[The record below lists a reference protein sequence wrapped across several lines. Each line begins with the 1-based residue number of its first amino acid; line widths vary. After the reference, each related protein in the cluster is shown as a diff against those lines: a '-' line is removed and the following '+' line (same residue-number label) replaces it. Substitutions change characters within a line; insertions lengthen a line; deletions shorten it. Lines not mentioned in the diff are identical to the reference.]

1 MQSKSKALLDS
12 LAILNLTFCTSLT
25 RLIPKII
32 LDTDPGGDDIFAL
45 LWLMS
50 LVKQGLAE
58 LVAVTTAAGNVSAE
72 YTFAAASKILKLGE
86 LNHVD
91 VGRAIAVPDITP
103 DAAHIHGRDGMGNLS
118 HTLPDGDRLF
128 EAAPYS
134 DQVLID
140 ALTANPG
147 EISIL
152 AIAPFTNL
160 AAAETRHPG
169 ILQQAKE
176 IVLMGGAF
184 GCAGNI
190 TAQAEFNVAYHPEAA
205 EVVLNS
211 RNDSVMV
218 PLDVTRSL
226 IFTEAMAHTIKQAN
240 PTSAIAQFIHVLC
253 DFMIST
259 ALAYRETQ
267 GVRGFLI
274 HDAATV
280 GYLFYP
286 ETFRWQRATV
296 QVETQGLWT
305 RGQTIVDNRQVA
317 KAAANAWIATQVD
330 APNFFA
336 SLIEDLKR
344 L

>member
-1 MQSKSKALLDS
+1 ME
-12 LAILNLTFCTSLT
+12 
-25 RLIPKII
+25 RLVPKII

-45 LWLMS
+45 LWLLS
-50 LVKQGLAE
+50 LVKQGFAE

-72 YTFAAASKILKLGE
+72 NTFAAASKILKLGG
-86 LNHVD
+86 LDYVP
-91 VGRAIAVPDITP
+91 VGRAIAVPHATT
-103 DAAHIHGRDGMGNLS
+103 DAAHIHGSDGMGNLS
-118 HTLPDGDRLF
+118 HTLPAGDRPF
-128 EAAPYS
+128 ETAPYS

-140 ALTANPG
+140 ALIAAPG

-160 AAAETRHPG
+160 ATAETRHPG

-184 GCAGNI
+184 GCAGNS

-205 EVVLNS
+205 QVVLNS
-211 RNDSVMV
+211 RTDIVMV

-226 IFTEAMAHTIKQAN
+226 IFTEAMAHTIRQAN
-240 PTSAIAQFIHVLC
+240 PNSAISQFITVLS

-296 QVETQGLWT
+296 QIETQGIWT
-305 RGQTIVDNRQVA
+305 RGQTIIDNRHSA

>member
-1 MQSKSKALLDS
+1 MTK
-12 LAILNLTFCTSLT
+12 
-25 RLIPKII
+25 RMPKII

-45 LWLMS
+45 LWLLS
-50 LVKQGLAE
+50 LVKQELAE

-72 YTFAAASKILKLGE
+72 YTFAAASKILKLGG
-86 LNHVD
+86 LDHIK
-91 VGRAIAVPDITP
+91 VGRSLAVPHITP

-118 HTLPDGDRLF
+118 HTLPEGDRPF

-147 EISIL
+147 EVSIL

-169 ILQQAKE
+169 ILRQAKE

-190 TAQAEFNVAYHPEAA
+190 TAQAEFNVAYYPEAA
-205 EVVLNS
+205 QVVMNS
-211 RNDSVMV
+211 RSDIVMV

-226 IFTEAMAHTIKQAN
+226 IFTEAMADTIQQAN
-240 PTSAIAQFIHVLC
+240 PNSAIAQFISVLG

-259 ALAYRETQ
+259 ALAFRETQ

-296 QVETQGLWT
+296 QIETQGLWT
-305 RGQTIVDNRQVA
+305 RGQTVIDHRHGA
-317 KAAANAWIATQVD
+317 KTAANAWIATQVD